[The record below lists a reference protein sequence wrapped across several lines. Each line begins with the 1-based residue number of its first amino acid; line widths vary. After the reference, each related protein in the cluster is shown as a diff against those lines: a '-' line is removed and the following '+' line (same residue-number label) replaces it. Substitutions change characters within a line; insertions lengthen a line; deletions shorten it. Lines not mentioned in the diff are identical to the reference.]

1 MASRAVGAA
10 VAVVAV
16 LLLLAPGAE
25 PIGLW
30 LPPPT
35 GGGGRLGGAAAPG
48 RYLTQEERWMDQ
60 TLDHFNP
67 TDHRQFKQRYYEFL
81 DYYRAP
87 KGPIFLY
94 ICGES
99 SCNGIP
105 NSYLAVMAKKFGA
118 AVVSPEHRYY
128 GKSSPFESLTTE
140 NLRFLSSKQALF
152 DLAVFRQY
160 YQETLNAKYNRS
172 GADSS
177 WFVFGGSYAGALSAW
192 FRLKFPHLTCGSLA
206 SSGVVLSVYNYTDFD
221 KQIGESAGPECKAAL
236 QETTKLVD
244 GQLQSGRNAVK
255 QLFGASTLANDG
267 DFLFLLADAEAIAF
281 QYGNPDA
288 LCSPIVE
295 AKKNGTDLVETF
307 ARYVKDYYIG
317 TFGASVASY
326 DQEYLK
332 NTTPPPAES
341 AYRLWWYQVCSEVAY
356 FQVAPKNDSV
366 RSAKI
371 DTRYHLDLCR
381 NVFGE
386 GVYPDV
392 FMTNLYY
399 GGTRIAGSK
408 IVFAN
413 GSQDP
418 WRHAS
423 KQKSSKE
430 LPSYLI
436 ECSNC
441 GHCSD
446 LSGCPQAPS
455 HIEGDSSN
463 CSSPEAVNKS
473 MGSRPRVAF
482 LHHHLLAVAAVLLLL
497 ARGAEPIAAGG
508 GAAGRQLTTEERWM
522 DQRLDHFSPTDH
534 RQFKQRYYEF
544 ADYHAGGGGGGGPV
558 FLRICGES
566 SCNGIPNDYL
576 AVLAKKFGAA
586 VVTPEHRYYGKSSPF
601 ESLTTENLRFLSSK
615 QALFDLA
622 AFRQHYQE
630 ILNARYNRSSGFDN
644 PWFVFGV
651 SYSGALSA
659 WFRLKFPHLTCGS
672 LASSGVVLAVY
683 NFTDFDKQVGDSAG
697 PECKA
702 ALQEVTRLVN
712 EQLRLD
718 SRSVKALFGAEKFQY
733 GSPDAVCSPLINA
746 KKTGRSLVETYAQY
760 VQDFFIRRWGTTVSS
775 YDQEYLKK
783 TTPDDTNFG
792 GSKFAV
798 RLPIFK
804 WHPKTIAFALQR
816 SIQGDPSNCSSPAAV
831 STVRKQIASH
841 ISVWLSQCQEPTR
854 IKMCNTVKAV
864 ARR

>member
-10 VAVVAV
+10 VAAVAV

-67 TDHRQFKQRYYEFL
+67 TDHRQFNQRYYEFL

-267 DFLFLLADAEAIAF
+267 DFLFLLADAAAIAF

-463 CSSPEAVNKS
+463 CSSPEAVNK
-473 MGSRPRVAF
+473 
-482 LHHHLLAVAAVLLLL
+482 
-497 ARGAEPIAAGG
+497 
-508 GAAGRQLTTEERWM
+508 
-522 DQRLDHFSPTDH
+522 
-534 RQFKQRYYEF
+534 
-544 ADYHAGGGGGGGPV
+544 
-558 FLRICGES
+558 
-566 SCNGIPNDYL
+566 
-576 AVLAKKFGAA
+576 
-586 VVTPEHRYYGKSSPF
+586 
-601 ESLTTENLRFLSSK
+601 
-615 QALFDLA
+615 
-622 AFRQHYQE
+622 
-630 ILNARYNRSSGFDN
+630 
-644 PWFVFGV
+644 
-651 SYSGALSA
+651 
-659 WFRLKFPHLTCGS
+659 
-672 LASSGVVLAVY
+672 
-683 NFTDFDKQVGDSAG
+683 
-697 PECKA
+697 
-702 ALQEVTRLVN
+702 
-712 EQLRLD
+712 
-718 SRSVKALFGAEKFQY
+718 
-733 GSPDAVCSPLINA
+733 
-746 KKTGRSLVETYAQY
+746 
-760 VQDFFIRRWGTTVSS
+760 
-775 YDQEYLKK
+775 
-783 TTPDDTNFG
+783 
-792 GSKFAV
+792 
-798 RLPIFK
+798 
-804 WHPKTIAFALQR
+804 
-816 SIQGDPSNCSSPAAV
+816 
-831 STVRKQIASH
+831 VRKQIVDH
-841 ISVWLSQCQEPTR
+841 IDLWLSECQEQGHDNEPLLGSRWSIATY
-854 IKMCNTVKAV
+854 
-864 ARR
+864 